1 MLIRASGYNDGVKEY
16 LEEGVKNGRDYT
28 REELDERVILH
39 GDLDLT
45 QLIYQQ
51 IPDKGQDRYITF
63 TLSFREDEIS
73 NETLL
78 NITQEFRQFL
88 MYAYNEDEYNFYAEA
103 HLPKIKEVTDK
114 KTGES
119 IVRKPH
125 IHIVVPKVNILSNKM
140 IDPVGSNF
148 GQSVK
153 HIEAFQE
160 YINQKYYLASPR
172 EHIRVDPTNVAD
184 VLSRYKGDDFNKKN
198 KEFKKQLVS
207 DVISSGINSRE
218 QFYSYVST
226 FGETKVRNMGKENEY
241 IAVKLPGDA
250 KFTNLKETIFQDDFI
265 VRRELKKS
273 PLDKAIIRDRLM
285 EWPQRAKEIKYVSK
299 ATPKFRQLY
308 KAATPEEKI
317 NLLAQR
323 QTDFYEKYRGQH
335 DLHPAEW
342 QRDNQR
348 GIAETERGGTAQV
361 AYGVQGLS
369 GCNVATDRNGG
380 EAKRAV
386 LLPGDA
392 YLYLGQ
398 QKPGGSTGLRH
409 DLPAGRGRRNAGEH
423 DFDKFTAIPGIAT
436 VAESAG
442 RRGYRVR
449 DGMGGGDSGSLDIP
463 PYALNPH
470 RVAGMEAIEKRG
482 SRLFGR
488 HDTRAKFDTVR
499 LLRRVMPKPDKN
511 ASFVAAYFLR
521 QYEQNQILPEH
532 RREIRTVDKQF
543 FTARRTILSDDRLTR
558 NEKTQYVSILTFER
572 LKAHHA
578 IRHPDIPFKQEN
590 AEMGSADIR
599 KLIKSPRLPENS
611 ISGIPE
617 EDKDI
622 SPARERFAQIIQN
635 INEHMAEKRNHDRQR
650 LISPDDLYTKKAK
663 LSKNV
668 HYLDKKTD
676 RTLFVDIGKAIAVRK
691 GGMTDS
697 AVAVAL
703 ELAKEK
709 FGSTLTIKGS
719 QKFKDQVVEVAA
731 KNNLDMHFTDKAMN
745 KLFEERKAEIAIE
758 KGGQRIEQPDTGK
771 APTQEKTADESTVDE
786 KIRETVSTEENTQN
800 ATQPERAK
808 TAEVEKQN
816 IHEGVLLAHGA
827 AAYKFK
833 PDLNKPEDKRD
844 DSYFV
849 KLQMADGKTKT
860 LWGVGLE
867 NAVNGLQN
875 GERVKLEDRGVEHV
889 KWQEEQKDGSFI
901 DKSGQRRIWEGSPLD
916 RERENDKEITTQ
928 ERQSSERV
936 QDNDEPEYDL

>member
-1 MLIRASGYNDGVKEY
+1 MLIRVSGYNDGGKEY
-16 LEEGVKNGRDYT
+16 LEEGQKNGRELS
-28 REELDERVILH
+28 REELDERVILF

-51 IPDKGQDRYITF
+51 IPNKGQERYATF
-63 TLSFREDEIS
+63 TLSFREDKIP
-73 NETLL
+73 NEVLL
-78 NITQEFRQFL
+78 NITQEFRRFL
-88 MYAYNEDEYNFYAEA
+88 MHAYNEDEYNFYAEA
-103 HLPKIKEVTDK
+103 HLPKIKEVADK
-114 KTGES
+114 KTGEM
-119 IVRKPH
+119 IERKPH
-125 IHIVVPKVNILSNKM
+125 IHIFIPRENLLTGREMNPRGMHDSNIAY
-140 IDPVGSNF
+140 F
-148 GQSVK
+148 
-153 HIEAFQE
+153 EAFQE
-160 YINQKYYLASPR
+160 YINQKYHLASPR
-172 EHIRVDPTNVAD
+172 EHIRIDPTNVAD
-184 VLSRYKGDDFNKKN
+184 VLSRYKGDDFNNKN

-226 FGETKVRNMGKENEY
+226 FGETKVRNKGKENEY

-265 VRRELKKS
+265 VRRELKKP

-348 GIAETERGGTAQV
+348 SIAETERGGIAQV

-449 DGMGGGDSGSLDIP
+449 DGMGGGNTGSLDIP

-622 SPARERFAQIIQN
+622 SPARERFARIIQN

-731 KNNLDMHFTDKAMN
+731 KNNLDVHFTDKAMN

>member
-16 LEEGVKNGRDYT
+16 LEDGVKNGRDYT

-63 TLSFREDEIS
+63 TLSFREDEIP

-78 NITQEFRQFL
+78 DITQEFRQLL

-119 IVRKPH
+119 IFRKPH
-125 IHIVVPKVNILSNKM
+125 IHIVVPKVNLLSNKM
-140 IDPVGSNF
+140 FDPVGSNF

-160 YINQKYYLASPR
+160 YINQKYHLASPR
-172 EHIRVDPTNVAD
+172 EHIRVDPTNVSD
-184 VLSRYKGDDFNKKN
+184 VLSRYKGDDFNSKN

-207 DVISSGINSRE
+207 DVISNGINSRE

-226 FGETKVRNMGKENEY
+226 FGETKVRNKGKESEY
-241 IAVKLPGDA
+241 IAVKLPDDA

-265 VRRELKKS
+265 VRRELKKP
-273 PLDKAIIRDRLM
+273 PLDKTIIRDRLM
-285 EWPQRAKEIKYVSK
+285 KWPQRAKEIKYVSK
-299 ATPKFRQLY
+299 ATSKFRQLY

-335 DLHPAEW
+335 DLHPAER

-348 GIAETERGGTAQV
+348 SIAETERRGTAGL
-361 AYGVQGLS
+361 ADGVQGLS
-369 GCNVATDRNGG
+369 GGNVATDRNSG
-380 EAKRAV
+380 EAGRAV

-398 QKPGGSTGLRH
+398 QKPGGDTGLRH

-423 DFDKFTAIPGIAT
+423 DFGKFTAVPGIAT

-449 DGMGGGDSGSLDIP
+449 DGMGAGDTGSLNIP

-470 RVAGMEAIEKRG
+470 RVAVMKDIEKRG
-482 SRLFGR
+482 GRLFGR
-488 HDTRAKFDTVR
+488 HDTTAKPDTVS
-499 LLRRVMPKPDKN
+499 LLRRVIPTPDKN

-521 QYEQNQILPEH
+521 QYEQNQILPAH

-578 IRHPDIPFKQEN
+578 VRHPDIPFEQESP
-590 AEMGSADIR
+590 EMGSADIR
-599 KLIKSPRLPENS
+599 KLIKSARLPENS

-617 EDKDI
+617 EDKDV
-622 SPARERFAQIIQN
+622 SPARARFARIIQN

-650 LISPDDLYTKKAK
+650 LVSPDDLYTRKAR
-663 LSKNV
+663 LSQNV

-676 RTLFVDIGKAIAVRK
+676 RTLFVDTGKAIAVRK

-719 QKFKDQVVEVAA
+719 RKFKDQVVEVAA
-731 KNNLDMHFTDKAMN
+731 KNNLDVHFTDKAMN
-745 KLFEERKAEIAIE
+745 KLFEERKAELAIE

-827 AAYKFK
+827 VPFKFK

-867 NAVNGLQN
+867 NAVDGLRN
-875 GERVKLEDRGVEHV
+875 GERVKFEDRGVEHI
-889 KWQEEQKDGSFI
+889 KWQEEQKDGSFAE
-901 DKSGQRRIWEGSPLD
+901 KSGQRRIWEGSPLD
-916 RERENDKEITTQ
+916 RERENDKETTTP

>member
-1 MLIRASGYNDGVKEY
+1 MLIRVSGYNDGGKEY
-16 LEEGVKNGRDYT
+16 LEEGQKNGRELS
-28 REELDERVILH
+28 REELDERVILF

-51 IPDKGQDRYITF
+51 IPNKGQERYSTF

-73 NETLL
+73 NEILF

-103 HLPKIKEVTDK
+103 HLPKIKEVKDK
-114 KTGES
+114 KTGKM
-119 IVRKPH
+119 IDRKPH
-125 IHIVVPKVNILSNKM
+125 VHIFIPRENLLTGREMNPRGMHDFNIAY
-140 IDPVGSNF
+140 F
-148 GQSVK
+148 
-153 HIEAFQE
+153 EAFQE
-160 YINQKYYLASPR
+160 YINQKYHLASPR
-172 EHIRVDPTNVAD
+172 EHIRIDPTSAAD
-184 VLSRYKGDDFNKKN
+184 VLSRYKGDEFNNKN
-198 KEFKKQLVS
+198 KEFKKQ
-207 DVISSGINSRE
+207 VISGVINNGINSRE
-218 QFYSYVST
+218 NFYSYVST
-226 FGETKVRNMGKENEY
+226 FGETKVRNKGKENEY

-250 KFTNLKETIFQDDFI
+250 KFTNLKETLFQDDFI
-265 VRRELKKS
+265 VRRELKKL
-273 PLDKAIIRDRLM
+273 PLDKTIIRDRLTA
-285 EWPQRAKEIKYVSK
+285 WPQRAKEIKYVSK

-317 NLLAQR
+317 NILAQR
-323 QTDFYEKYRGQH
+323 QTDFYEKYRGKH

-348 GIAETERGGTAQV
+348 SIAETERGGLSQITD
-361 AYGVQGLS
+361 GLQGLPRS
-369 GCNVATDRNGG
+369 TVATDRNSS
-380 EAKRAV
+380 EANRAV

-398 QKPGGSTGLRH
+398 QKSGGSTGLRH
-409 DLPAGRGRRNAGEH
+409 DLPAGRRRRNSGEH
-423 DFDKFTAIPGIAT
+423 DFDKFTTISGIAT

-442 RRGYRVR
+442 RSGYRVR
-449 DGMGGGDSGSLDIP
+449 GRMGGGDSVNLDIP
-463 PYALNPH
+463 PYALGPH
-470 RVAGMEAIEKRG
+470 RVVGMEAIEKRG
-482 SRLFGR
+482 RRLFEP
-488 HDTRAKFDTVR
+488 HDTQAKSDTVSV
-499 LLRRVMPKPDKN
+499 LRRVMPKPDKN
-511 ASFVAAYFLR
+511 ASFVSAFFLR

-532 RREIRTVDKQF
+532 WREMRTVDKQF

-578 IRHPDIPFKQEN
+578 IRYPDIPFKPEN

-599 KLIKSPRLPENS
+599 KLIKSPRLPDNS

-622 SPARERFAQIIQN
+622 SPVRARFAQLIQN
-635 INEHMAEKRNHDRQR
+635 INEHMAEKRNHDRPR

-663 LSKNV
+663 LSNHV
-668 HYLDKKTD
+668 HYLDKKND
-676 RTLFVDIGKAIAVRK
+676 RTLFVDMGKAIAVRK

-709 FGSTLTIKGS
+709 FGSTLTLKGS
-719 QKFKDQVVEVAA
+719 QKFKEQVVIVAA
-731 KNNLDMHFTDKAMN
+731 KNNLDVHFTDKTMN

-758 KGGQRIEQPDTGK
+758 KDGQRVAQPDTGNVST
-771 APTQEKTADESTVDE
+771 PEKTAYESTVDE
-786 KIRETVSTEENTQN
+786 KIQDTGLMDENTEN
-800 ATQPERAK
+800 APPSERVGMADM
-808 TAEVEKQN
+808 EKQN
-816 IHEGVLLAHGA
+816 IHEGILLAHGA

-849 KLQMADGKTKT
+849 KLQMVDGKTKT

-867 NAVNGLQN
+867 NVVNGLQI
-875 GERVKLEDRGVEHV
+875 GERVKLEDRGIEHV

-901 DKSGQRRIWEGSPLD
+901 DKSGQRRIWDCSPLA
-916 RERENDKEITTQ
+916 RERENDKETTALA
-928 ERQSSERV
+928 RQSSEYA